1 MRVDSDVKNFSGHVI
16 LPDFMNILQ
25 VRAFEDAYFGD
36 VNEAKKDNERIFFSV
51 SDEKMLT
58 FLLGFVSEWNIE
70 NIPEKP
76 TRETFPQTPRKKAHE
91 FIKNLTAKCFELYVG
106 EIEVPNA

>member
-1 MRVDSDVKNFSGHVI
+1 MRVDSEIKKFSGHVV

-36 VNEAKKDNERIFFSV
+36 VNEAKEDGKRVFLSV
-51 SDEKMLT
+51 SDEKMLA
-58 FLLGFVSEWNIE
+58 FLLGFVSEWHLE
-70 NIPEKP
+70 NVPEKP
-76 TRETFPQTPRKKAHE
+76 TQETFPQTPRGKAHE
-91 FIKNLTAKCFELYVG
+91 LIKKLSAKCLELYAG